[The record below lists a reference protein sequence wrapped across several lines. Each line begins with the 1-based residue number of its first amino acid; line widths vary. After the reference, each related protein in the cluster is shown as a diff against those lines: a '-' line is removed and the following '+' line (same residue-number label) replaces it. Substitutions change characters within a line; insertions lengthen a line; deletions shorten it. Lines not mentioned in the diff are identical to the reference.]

1 MSEEMKQAYSFKEEF
16 GDAFAHQKVLI
27 TGATGF
33 IGYSLCSALRELGAD
48 IRGIALGGT
57 MAAEL
62 EPIPLQYFDL
72 NDSDRLVAYLSQDPP
87 AFVFHLASLVETGRD
102 LALVLPTLKNNLLS
116 TVNLMAALSPDAIH
130 RMVVISSS
138 EAPSGNAET
147 PASPYAAS
155 KQAVTAYARMF
166 AELYR
171 FPVATARLF
180 TCFGPRQ
187 PRSKLIPYM
196 LDTFSQGREPV
207 FAQPERALDYI
218 YVKDFVRGLLLT
230 ALSDQANGEVL
241 DFGNGAPLPI
251 AELAQGIRALIS
263 EQSAF
268 PAHSQAGVFTDPAR
282 ANVEKSLRVTGWA
295 PHWSLEQG
303 LLETIAWYRQN
314 PN

>member
-116 TVNLMAALSPDAIH
+116 TVNLMYESCQRI
-130 RMVVISSS
+130 
-138 EAPSGNAET
+138 GN
-147 PASPYAAS
+147 
-155 KQAVTAYARMF
+155 QLWRF
-166 AELYR
+166 GNFLYR
-171 FPVATARLF
+171 YSA
-180 TCFGPRQ
+180 CFGKVLSTCIFFSRDQ
-187 PRSKLIPYM
+187 PS
-196 LDTFSQGREPV
+196 SCS
-207 FAQPERALDYI
+207 AL
-218 YVKDFVRGLLLT
+218 
-230 ALSDQANGEVL
+230 
-241 DFGNGAPLPI
+241 
-251 AELAQGIRALIS
+251 
-263 EQSAF
+263 
-268 PAHSQAGVFTDPAR
+268 
-282 ANVEKSLRVTGWA
+282 
-295 PHWSLEQG
+295 
-303 LLETIAWYRQN
+303 
-314 PN
+314 